1 MGKGAKVIGT
11 LFFVLGLACFGL
23 YFVMG
28 DKFSNHRVTFDS
40 NGGSLVSEQIIKKGE
55 KAIKP
60 TDPTKA
66 DNEFVEWRLNGSA
79 YDFNSIVTE
88 NITLKAEWF
97 EIVNHNITVT
107 IEGNEYN
114 AIVRDGNP
122 LLMDIL
128 NIPVKDGYYIKFYSD
143 TGEEFNMGMPVTSDV
158 NLTAEYIEIKK
169 YTVKFNSNGGT
180 KVDDMIVDEGSTIS
194 EPTSTRDGYI
204 LDGWY
209 YGEEKFDFT
218 TPIIKNV
225 ELKAR
230 WNDGPKVN
238 VIFMVDDKVYKTIS
252 VKENTTVTK
261 PANPTKNGYRFVKW
275 QLNGE
280 EFKFDT
286 KITSETTLT
295 ALFEEVTS
303 YTVIFN
309 KDNGTANETR
319 TVDAGSKVTRPTN
332 PVKSGYKFVK
342 WQLNG
347 KDFNFDTPIN
357 DNITLKAVWEK
368 EKPKYTVRFN
378 SDDNKE
384 ITTQTVEEGS
394 KATKPTDPTKDG
406 YRFVDWLYNHQQFD
420 FETPITED
428 IVLTARFERING
440 DIMPTE

>member
-303 YTVIFN
+303 YTVTFN

-420 FETPITED
+420 FETPITQD